1 MHHHNYSLTEIE
13 EMLPWEREIYVA
25 LLLQYLEDERM
36 RQRQRAM
43 NRQNK

>member
-1 MHHHNYSLTEIE
+1 MQHHNYSLTEIE

-43 NRQNK
+43 NKQNK

>member
-1 MHHHNYSLTEIE
+1 MQHHNYSLTEIE

>member
-1 MHHHNYSLTEIE
+1 MQHHNYSLTEIE

-25 LLLQYLEDERM
+25 LLLQYLEAERM